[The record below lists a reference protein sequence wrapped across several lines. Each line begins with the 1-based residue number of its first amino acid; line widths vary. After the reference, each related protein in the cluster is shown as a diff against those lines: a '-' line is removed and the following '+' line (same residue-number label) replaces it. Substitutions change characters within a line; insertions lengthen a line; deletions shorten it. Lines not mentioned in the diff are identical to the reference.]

1 MRRFFKHISYP
12 VFLDR
17 LPFRN
22 PIDLA
27 LSLPRIQHASSHDDG
42 WYVEEMWK
50 GAARWRLEHGGDGFL
65 KLLTIE
71 TPTRP
76 GSAIYFFWKHGPLRG
91 TSVMYE
97 LSPTGDLMKVGES
110 RQKFAMD
117 CLAEI
122 QGRAFEDHP
131 SVTTYH
137 VDR

>member
-12 VFLDR
+12 VFRDL

-50 GAARWRLEHGGDGFL
+50 GAARWRLEHG
-65 KLLTIE
+65 
-71 TPTRP
+71 
-76 GSAIYFFWKHGPLRG
+76 RG

-122 QGRAFEDHP
+122 QRRAFEDHP